1 MAFLGSTEP
10 RTALP
15 RQAIITDACLALVA
29 VLAALAVLE
38 FSRHH
43 HHAALAAEVAAV
55 LTTAPLAAR
64 RLAPLAAFW
73 AILMGVITLGS
84 DNTLVSFAAI
94 LVAGYCAVVY
104 SRYRGL
110 ALVSLPV
117 AGLIITAAFRDTTP
131 PLGRLSA
138 LAILLAITG
147 FGN

>member
-29 VLAALAVLE
+29 VLAALAALE
-38 FSRHH
+38 FSP
-43 HHAALAAEVAAV
+43 LAAKVAAV
-55 LTTAPLAAR
+55 LTTVPLAAR

-73 AILMGVITLGS
+73 AILIGVMTLGS

-94 LVAGYCAVVY
+94 LVAGYCAVVS

-110 ALVSLPV
+110 ALLSLPL
-117 AGLIITAAFRDTTP
+117 AG
-131 PLGRLSA
+131 
-138 LAILLAITG
+138 
-147 FGN
+147 